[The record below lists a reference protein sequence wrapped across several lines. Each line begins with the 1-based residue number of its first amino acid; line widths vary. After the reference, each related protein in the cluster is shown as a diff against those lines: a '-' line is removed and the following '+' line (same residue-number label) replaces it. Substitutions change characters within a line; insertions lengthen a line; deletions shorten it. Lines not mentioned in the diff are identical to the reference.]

1 MAHSLKRVLFWLSGA
16 GTETL
21 EQCPNWEQRKYVAF
35 GATVLVPCAFAF
47 IACSYALSTL
57 VDDPLIIYPVATV
70 WALIILTIDR
80 ALLAGYRPYLSRF
93 RKLSPFSSIQAH
105 SWFQPSRSPPKL
117 LEITQIRIDSLPFP
131 AKTRP
136 PQPPSWPI
144 PQTTLSG
151 SLSPKE
157 AFRTRPSS
165 SSRRPATTSTRPTA
179 DCARPPT
186 TASSIST

>member
-35 GATVLVPCAFAF
+35 GATVLVPCAFA
-47 IACSYALSTL
+47 
-57 VDDPLIIYPVATV
+57 LIIYPVATV

-157 AFRTRPSS
+157 ASRTRPSS